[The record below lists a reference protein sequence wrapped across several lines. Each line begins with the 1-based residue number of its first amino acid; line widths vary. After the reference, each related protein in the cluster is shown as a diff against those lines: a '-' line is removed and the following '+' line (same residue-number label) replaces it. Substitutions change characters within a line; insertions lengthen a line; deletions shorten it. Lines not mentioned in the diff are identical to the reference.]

1 MHDVGD
7 AEAGPEPNLLRQD
20 PARDADRSQRPTSC
34 KPDFPAPTSDDPMPG
49 PWHQRR
55 RNSSQSFNR
64 EPPSDDS
71 AEHER
76 RGHDD
81 AWEVARESAQPLA
94 EQREPILELDLLS
107 PAFRRF
113 ILRPMAQEH
122 TGQILVVESDPVV
135 QSELERQLSSIGH
148 IVETASDGV
157 AALDLLERSM
167 PDVVLVELEL
177 EGMDGFDFLRRARA
191 LLPSASFIAMA
202 KSGSMD
208 TAVKALR
215 CGADRCLTRPI
226 RRDALELVVERSL
239 DKPLHAREAMD
250 ARAEAA
256 ATLPTTGLNNIVGAH
271 PAMQRLFNRML
282 QTAQSRSTVLIQG
295 ETGTGKELIAKA
307 IHEHSRRNEGPLVRL
322 NCAALA
328 ETVLESELFGHE
340 KGAFTGAVTRR
351 VGRFE
356 QADGGTLF
364 LDELSEMP
372 LSVQVKLLRFLQER
386 EFERVGGNETVT
398 VNVRVVAATN
408 RDLRIMVD
416 DGKFRGDLY
425 FRLKVV
431 VLEVPPL
438 RARPGDI
445 PLLADHF
452 LRLYAEENAKR
463 VHGFTPRAKEA
474 LLCYPW
480 PGNVRELQHAIEQ
493 AVVLCENDLVSAEDL
508 PIGPADREAEPLS
521 LLVPGVTLAE
531 VERYTI
537 MKTLAAVGGSPTKA
551 AAILGIS
558 KRTIQYRLQEW
569 GVTKRD
575 PSTYDD

>member
-1 MHDVGD
+1 M
-7 AEAGPEPNLLRQD
+7 
-20 PARDADRSQRPTSC
+20 
-34 KPDFPAPTSDDPMPG
+34 
-49 PWHQRR
+49 
-55 RNSSQSFNR
+55 NR
-64 EPPSDDS
+64 F
-71 AEHER
+71 R
-76 RGHDD
+76 T
-81 AWEVARESAQPLA
+81 
-94 EQREPILELDLLS
+94 LELVPDRFELLS
-107 PAFRRF
+107 RASGQF
-113 ILRPMAQEH
+113 ILRSMAQEH
-122 TGQILVVESDPVV
+122 TGQILVVESDPIL
-135 QSELERQLSSIGH
+135 QSELARQLSAIGH

-177 EGMDGFDFLRRARA
+177 HGMDGFDFLRQARA

-202 KSGSMD
+202 TSGSLD

-226 RRDALELVVERSL
+226 RPDALELVVERSL
-239 DKPLHAREAMD
+239 DKPLHARDAMD

-256 ATLPTTGLNNIVGAH
+256 ATLPTAGLGQIVGAH

-307 IHEHSRRNEGPLVRL
+307 IHEHSRRSEGPLVRL
-322 NCAALA
+322 NCAALS
-328 ETVLESELFGHE
+328 ESVLESELFGHE

-356 QADGGTLF
+356 QADRGTLF
-364 LDELSEMP
+364 LDELSEMS

-398 VNVRVVAATN
+398 VNVRVIAATN
-408 RDLRIMVD
+408 RDLRTLVN
-416 DGKFRGDLY
+416 DGKFREDLY

-431 VLEVPPL
+431 VIEVPPL

-452 LRLYAEENAKR
+452 LRRYAEENGKR
-463 VHGFTPRAKEA
+463 VHGFTPRAREA
-474 LLCYPW
+474 LLYYPW

-493 AVVLCENDLVSAEDL
+493 AVVLCENELVSDEDL
-508 PIGPADREAEPLS
+508 PIGPPNREVEPLS

-537 MKTLAAVGGSPTKA
+537 MKTLDAVGGSPTKA

-558 KRTIQYRLQEW
+558 KRTVQYRLQEW
-569 GVTKRD
+569 GVNRRE
-575 PSTYDD
+575 PSPHDD